1 MAGGDPGEAGG
12 GPGAGCMTGD
22 RNAYRRYDAAFL
34 NAQYIARDAVPAFG
48 AYAKRWQELSAKA
61 VEDLPCQLDIAYGD
75 SAAEKLDIFPALDG
89 GPAPVLVFYH
99 GGYWRSTDKSWY
111 RFLARP
117 FVERGVTVVFPDYG
131 LCPSVTMDT
140 IADQCRRSFEW
151 VWRNAASFGG
161 DEARVFVSG
170 HSAGGQIAGML
181 LAADWSGLGSVSG
194 FPIKGV
200 TAVSGLF
207 DLAPLRLTS
216 LNEDLGMDEAA
227 ARRNSPIDH
236 PLPAKIPPVV
246 AAVGALESDEFHRQ
260 SRLYADHVEA
270 AGGDCVLL
278 DVAGHHHYSILDAMA
293 NPRHPFGKMVLE
305 QIGAA

>member
-1 MAGGDPGEAGG
+1 MSADREAF
-12 GPGAGCMTGD
+12 
-22 RNAYRRYDAAFL
+22 RRYDAAFL
-34 NAQYIARDAVPAFG
+34 NAQYIARDAVPAFA
-48 AYAKRWQELSAKA
+48 AYAKRWQAESAKA
-61 VEDLPCQLDIAYGD
+61 AEDLPCQLDIAYGE
-75 SAAEKLDIFPALDG
+75 SAAERLDIFPALDG

-111 RFLARP
+111 RFLASP

-131 LCPSVTMDT
+131 LCPAVSMDT

-207 DLAPLRLTS
+207 DLEPIRLTS
-216 LNEDLGMDEAA
+216 LNDDLGMDAA
-227 ARRNSPIDH
+227 AVRRNSPVDY
-236 PLPAKIPPVV
+236 PLPAKIPPII

-260 SRLYADHVEA
+260 SRLYADHIEA

-305 QIGAA
+305 QIGVA

>member
-1 MAGGDPGEAGG
+1 
-12 GPGAGCMTGD
+12 MTGD
-22 RNAYRRYDAAFL
+22 RNAYRRYDPAAL

-48 AYAKRWQELSAKA
+48 AYAKRWQKQSAKA
-61 VEDLPCQLDIAYGD
+61 AEDLPCQLDIAYGE
-75 SAAEKLDIFPALDG
+75 SAAERLDIFPALDG

-131 LCPSVTMDT
+131 LCPAVTMDT
-140 IADQCRRSFEW
+140 ISEQCRRSFEW

-207 DLAPLRLTS
+207 DLEPIRLTS

-227 ARRNSPIDH
+227 ACRNSPVDR
-236 PLPAKIPPVV
+236 PLPISPPPII
-246 AAVGALESDEFHRQ
+246 AAVGALESDEFRRQ
-260 SRLYADHVEA
+260 TRLYAAHA
-270 AGGDCVLL
+270 AALGAACEVLEG
-278 DVAGHHHYSILDAMA
+278 AGHHHYSILDAMA

-305 QIGAA
+305 QIGVA